1 MEIAAIADGDR
12 MEVARH
18 GGGSA
23 NLNMLLAVLNAIYM
37 ETGGPQKM
45 IDGEV
50 PRARRTRHE
59 QRGERRGNAS
69 AKWGDVKKGQAIR
82 P

>member
-45 IDGEV
+45 IDGEAPAPEEPGMSSEV
-50 PRARRTRHE
+50 SAEETRKYKV
-59 QRGERRGNAS
+59 G
-69 AKWGDVKKGQAIR
+69 
-82 P
+82 